1 MIRKEGPQ
9 GPSVIC
15 MKSSEKKQQK
25 PPQKIRLDKA
35 ARQLILQYP
44 DGEFSLPAEYLR
56 VYSPSAEVRG
66 HGASDGTLVTG
77 KIHVGIEKVA
87 AAGRYALQIFFDD
100 GHDSGIYTWAYLREL
115 CEEQASNWQAYL
127 AQLESAGQGRDPDES
142 AVKFIQ

>member
-1 MIRKEGPQ
+1 MKA
-9 GPSVIC
+9 SVN
-15 MKSSEKKQQK
+15 SQQK

-35 ARQLILQYP
+35 ARKLILQYP

-115 CEEQASNWQAYL
+115 CDEQEIKWQSYL
-127 AQLESAGQGRDPDES
+127 AQLEAAGNGRDPDES